1 MLWLAIIVTAI
12 ILYYFIKID
21 EKRDSKCQS
30 AAERRRGEEIL
41 RARAERAAEEQNADN
56 QKDNV

>member
-1 MLWLAIIVTAI
+1 MLGLAILVTAV

-21 EKRDSKCQS
+21 QKRDGKCQS

-41 RARAERAAEEQNADN
+41 RARAERAAEERNADN
-56 QKDNV
+56 QQDNA

>member
-12 ILYYFIKID
+12 ILFYFIKID

-41 RARAERAAEEQNADN
+41 RARAERAAEEQNSNDQQERA
-56 QKDNV
+56 

>member
-56 QKDNV
+56 QQDNV

>member
-41 RARAERAAEEQNADN
+41 RARAERAAEQNNEDHQEQ
-56 QKDNV
+56 V

>member
-1 MLWLAIIVTAI
+1 MLGLAILVTAV

-21 EKRDSKCQS
+21 QKRDGKCQS

-41 RARAERAAEEQNADN
+41 RARVERAAEEQNEDN
-56 QKDNV
+56 QQDNV

>member
-12 ILYYFIKID
+12 IMYYFIKID

-56 QKDNV
+56 QQDNV

>member
-1 MLWLAIIVTAI
+1 MLGLAIFVTAV

-21 EKRDSKCQS
+21 QKRDGKCQS

-56 QKDNV
+56 QQDSV

>member
-41 RARAERAAEEQNADN
+41 RARAERAAEEQNEGN
-56 QKDNV
+56 QQDNV

>member
-41 RARAERAAEEQNADN
+41 RARAERAAEEQNAEN
-56 QKDNV
+56 QQDNV

>member
-1 MLWLAIIVTAI
+1 MLGLAIFVTAV

-21 EKRDSKCQS
+21 QKRDGKCQS

-41 RARAERAAEEQNADN
+41 RARAERAAEQNNEDHQEQ
-56 QKDNV
+56 V

>member
-1 MLWLAIIVTAI
+1 MLGLAIFVTMV

-21 EKRDSKCQS
+21 QKRDSKCQS

-41 RARAERAAEEQNADN
+41 RARAERAAEEQNSNDHHEQA
-56 QKDNV
+56 